1 MPEKQEALATQKF
14 VEIAGIENGA
24 VMLKNGGFRQVIL
37 VSGMNFDL
45 KSEEEQALIISLFQ
59 QFLNALNFSVQI
71 VVHSRKL
78 NIDSYLEM
86 LDARYAKEENE
97 LLKNQIQEYREFV
110 RALVAENAIMNKSY
124 FVVVPFDPIKIP
136 GVGTASTPAG
146 IMGLFKKKS
155 AAAKPASPAEDSALN
170 QHIEQLNQRTA
181 LVLAGLARIGLRAVA
196 LNDEELIELFYN
208 FYNPEA
214 IEKKTIALAKEGE
227 GTTATAPQ

>member
-1 MPEKQEALATQKF
+1 MPDKQEALATQKF
-14 VEIAGIENGA
+14 VEVAGIENGA
-24 VMLKNGGFRQVIL
+24 VILKNGGLRQVIM
-37 VSGMNFDL
+37 VGGMNFDL

-78 NIDSYLEM
+78 NITSYLEM
-86 LDARYAKEENE
+86 LEERYDKEENE

-110 RALVAENAIMNKSY
+110 RALVAENAIMNKTY

-146 IMGLFKKKS
+146 ILGLFSKKKPD
-155 AAAKPASPAEDSALN
+155 AAKSASPADDPALN
-170 QHIEQLNQRTA
+170 QHIEQLNQRAA
-181 LVLAGLARIGLRAVA
+181 LVLAGLARIGLRAVT

-214 IEKKTIALAKEGE
+214 VEKKSITLAKNEDD
-227 GTTATAPQ
+227 AAPKRP